1 VSSHDLLEALA
12 IFAAGLAAGTI
23 NTVVGSGTLITFPTL
38 LAFGY
43 PPVLANVSNNV
54 GLVPGVASG
63 VHGYRAELTGQRK
76 RILRLG
82 SASVCGGLVGAVL
95 LLVLPEGAFKA
106 IVPALIGIALVMVVF
121 QPRLAKWV
129 AARQRARAA
138 ARDGSDTVADGS
150 PAVDRSPAVDGSPAT
165 GGSPAVDGSR
175 VANVARVPGAGDG
188 PRAVGVAAPG
198 DGGLAVGTAAPGD
211 GARALVTAGTGD
223 VASVLGTAGT
233 GARASAVGVVDAIS
247 QPETTLQLGGPVLW
261 VLVFLAGVYGG
272 YFGAAQGVLLIGIM
286 GIAFT
291 ETMQRIN
298 AVKNVLAG
306 LVNGV
311 AALIFIVATH
321 VDWGVAGLIAAGS
334 IIGGQVGARI
344 GRRLPPWGLR
354 LVIICV
360 GTAALVKLL
369 A

>member
-1 VSSHDLLEALA
+1 VSSHDLLQALA

-82 SASVCGGLVGAVL
+82 SASLCGGLVGAIL
-95 LLVLPEGAFKA
+95 LLVLPAGAFKA
-106 IVPALIGIALVMVVF
+106 IVPVLIGIALVMVVF
-121 QPRLAKWV
+121 QPWLAKWV
-129 AARQRARAA
+129 AARQRAKAQ
-138 ARDGSDTVADGS
+138 AREAGGGSVAGG
-150 PAVDRSPAVDGSPAT
+150 AGGGT
-165 GGSPAVDGSR
+165 GG
-175 VANVARVPGAGDG
+175 
-188 PRAVGVAAPG
+188 
-198 DGGLAVGTAAPGD
+198 
-211 GARALVTAGTGD
+211 GTGGGGGRGVD
-223 VASVLGTAGT
+223 VVE
-233 GARASAVGVVDAIS
+233 AVEAVEAVS
-247 QPETTLQLGGPVLW
+247 PPETAVQLGGPVLW
-261 VLVFLAGVYGG
+261 ALVFLSGVYGG

-286 GIAFT
+286 GVAFT

-298 AVKNVLAG
+298 ATKNVLAG

-311 AALIFIVATH
+311 AALVFIVATH
-321 VDWGVAGLIAAGS
+321 VDWGVAGLIAAGA
-334 IIGGQVGARI
+334 IIGGQAGARI

-354 LVIICV
+354 VVIICV

-369 A
+369 V